1 MRDAGLTRV
10 RPVLRSFALLV
21 SALCLAAAAGQAT
34 GAGRAPHG
42 HEGLS
47 PLRGHEG
54 AAATPDL
61 GDVLFGHAP
70 SDERASAAPAVAR
83 FNADGSSFVLDV
95 SSRDR
100 ALMKFDDSGEVWA
113 LIPTPGPRGDTIYK
127 NDLGEPMLRRTQL
140 GGLTVFTHDRPDG
153 AAAALEG
160 AAPVIRNVL
169 LSGPGALLQIMAQ
182 ASTRASRAA
191 GKLINFE
198 ALDLTP
204 GAEPVFA
211 DAANLTA
218 QAFVRADHNKVSPAV
233 LGRYSKVAFVNGRP
247 PGVRV
252 LGQEVR
258 ITVTPDMG
266 FAGRPSSQRISQ
278 VLFRR

>member
-1 MRDAGLTRV
+1 M
-10 RPVLRSFALLV
+10 
-21 SALCLAAAAGQAT
+21 
-34 GAGRAPHG
+34 
-42 HEGLS
+42 
-47 PLRGHEG
+47 RGHSGGEPFHG
-54 AAATPDL
+54 RPNLAPGAATPDL
-61 GDVLFGHAP
+61 GDVLFGRAP
-70 SDERASAAPAVAR
+70 SDDRAATAPEVAR

-95 SSRDR
+95 SAHDR

-113 LIPTPGPRGDTIYK
+113 LAPTPGPRGDTIYK

-140 GGLTVFTHDRPDG
+140 GGLTVFTRDRPAG
-153 AAAALEG
+153 AAAALQG
-160 AAPVIRNVL
+160 AAPFIRNVL
-169 LSGPGALLQIMAQ
+169 LSGPGALFQIMAQ
-182 ASTRASRAA
+182 ASTRASHAA
-191 GKLINFE
+191 GRLINFE

-218 QAFVRADHNKVSPAV
+218 QAFVRADHNARVAHAE
-233 LGRYSKVAFVNGRP
+233 LMRYSKVAFVNGRP
-247 PGVRV
+247 PNVQV
-252 LGQEVR
+252 FGQEVR